1 MPPRTTSPGPANR
14 RGGGGRGR
22 SGGRGG
28 FARRPERVSEYQDQ
42 VLEIRRVSRVM
53 AGGKRFSFRA
63 TVVVGNRAGKVG
75 IGVAKSL
82 EVSAAVEKAKR
93 YAERAVMQ
101 ISLKDGR
108 TIAHDVEA
116 KFGAA
121 RVRIK
126 PARAGH
132 GLIAGGSARVVL
144 DLVGVKDVSAKIL
157 GTTKNKLTN
166 ALATM
171 EALRQVARSPRTEI
185 ISAQSPRA
193 SS

>member
-1 MPPRTTSPGPANR
+1 
-14 RGGGGRGR
+14 
-22 SGGRGG
+22 
-28 FARRPERVSEYQDQ
+28 
-42 VLEIRRVSRVM
+42 M

-101 ISLKDGR
+101 FPLKDGR
-108 TIAHDVEA
+108 TIAHEVDA

-121 RVRIK
+121 RVRVK

-144 DLVGVKDVSAKIL
+144 ELAGVKDVSAKIL

-166 ALATM
+166 ALATL
-171 EALRQVARSPRTEI
+171 EALRQVARSPRTGVI
-185 ISAQSPRA
+185 AAQSARA
-193 SS
+193 TTS

>member
-1 MPPRTTSPGPANR
+1 
-14 RGGGGRGR
+14 
-22 SGGRGG
+22 
-28 FARRPERVSEYQDQ
+28 VSEYQNQ

-93 YAERAVMQ
+93 YAEHAVMQ
-101 ISLKDGR
+101 IALKDGR
-108 TIAHDVEA
+108 TIAHDIEA

-144 DLVGVKDVSAKIL
+144 ELAGVKDVSAKIL

-166 ALATM
+166 ALATL
-171 EALRQVARSPRTEI
+171 EALRQVARSTRAVVI
-185 ISAQSPRA
+185 AVQSARA
-193 SS
+193 TTW

>member
-1 MPPRTTSPGPANR
+1 
-14 RGGGGRGR
+14 
-22 SGGRGG
+22 
-28 FARRPERVSEYQDQ
+28 
-42 VLEIRRVSRVM
+42 M

-108 TIAHDVEA
+108 TIAHDIEA